1 MHQKIGFNIRIFFL
15 IPSLWC
21 NAAFAAIQF
30 DEVSSSAQLNFSG
43 ESYGASWGD
52 VNNDGYPD
60 LFANHHRSLTKLYIN
75 NGDGTY
81 VDQYISTFVNGQ
93 KAD

>member
-1 MHQKIGFNIRIFFL
+1 MHQKIGFKIKVFFL
-15 IPSLWC
+15 VTLLWC
-21 NAAFAAIQF
+21 NASFAAIQF
-30 DEVSSSAQLNFSG
+30 DEVSSFAQLNFSG

-52 VNNDGYPD
+52 VNNDAYPD

-75 NGDGTY
+75 NGDGTFT
-81 VDQYISTFVNGQ
+81 DQYISTFVNRP